1 MVGETARGSKLK
13 SVTLFSR
20 AYGKKRKQLLESVKS
35 EVTSMI
41 DELDVRLARFGTDK
55 RGHLSLDFDGQDSE
69 FVINFLVKKYGRA
82 IRFEKVKEGDIL
94 PGTFIEVGKV
104 GFGLYVDI
112 AAVSSKRVDVL
123 IPLHRIRDQFSIR
136 KPLRVIANSMVFVDD
151 LPVSVKITDVDYRAN
166 KIEGELAQ
174 STLTRFEEWIHDD
187 HERLLV
193 FGADQDM
200 IETALR
206 KTRHLEDIYEFEQLG
221 AFEHSLRCKRS
232 TRASGIVAA
241 IGPKMRGIHMH
252 LFIPKEIEANL
263 NA

>member
-1 MVGETARGSKLK
+1 LK
-13 SVTLFSR
+13 TVTLFSR
-20 AYGKKRKQLLESVKS
+20 AYGKKRKQLLDVVKS

-55 RGHLSLDFDGQDSE
+55 RGHLSLGFNGPDSE
-69 FVINFLVKKYGRA
+69 FAINFLVKKYGKA
-82 IRFEKVKEGDIL
+82 IRLENVKEGAIL
-94 PGTFIEVGKV
+94 PGSFLEVGKV
-104 GFGLYVDI
+104 GYGLYVDI
-112 AAVSSKRVDVL
+112 AAISNKSVDVL
-123 IPLHRIRDQFSIR
+123 IPLHRIREQVNIR
-136 KPLRVIANSMVFVDD
+136 KPLRVIANSMIFVDN
-151 LPVSVKITDVDYRAN
+151 LPVDVKITAVDYREN

-193 FGADQDM
+193 FGTDQDT
-200 IETALR
+200 IEIALR
-206 KTRHLEDIYEFEQLG
+206 KTRHLEDIYEFEELG

-241 IGPKMRGIHMH
+241 IGPKMRGIPMH